1 MGLALDAATW
11 RGSEWFAMRTPL
23 SSRETECLSWAAQG
37 KTYREISML
46 TGVSYGSVKTYLDQ
60 ARYKLDAV
68 NLPHAV
74 ALAITYGVIF
84 MKEEAIEKRQ
94 NVRYHGEFG
103 AAIK

>member
-1 MGLALDAATW
+1 
-11 RGSEWFAMRTPL
+11 MRTPL
-23 SSRETECLSWAAQG
+23 SNRETECLTWAAQG
-37 KTYREISML
+37 KTYREISVL
-46 TGVSYGSVKTYLDQ
+46 TGLAFGSVKSYLDSS
-60 ARYKLDAV
+60 RYKLDAV

-103 AAIK
+103 AMIK